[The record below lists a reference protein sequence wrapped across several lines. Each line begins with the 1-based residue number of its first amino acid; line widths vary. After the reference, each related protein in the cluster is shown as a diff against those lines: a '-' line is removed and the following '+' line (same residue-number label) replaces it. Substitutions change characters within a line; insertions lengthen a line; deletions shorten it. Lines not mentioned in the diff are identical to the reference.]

1 MADVQLQD
9 VCHLFMFQKIN
20 VTGQAA
26 AQDEVITVCLSTC
39 RLPVP
44 TCLSLPLLITY
55 SLISEKRFKGV
66 AVYDCVLFVSALGCA
81 GCLARRLNPISN

>member
-9 VCHLFMFQKIN
+9 VYHLFMFQKIN

-39 RLPVP
+39 RLAVP
-44 TCLSLPLLITY
+44 TCLSFAPYYL
-55 SLISEKRFKGV
+55 
-66 AVYDCVLFVSALGCA
+66 
-81 GCLARRLNPISN
+81 